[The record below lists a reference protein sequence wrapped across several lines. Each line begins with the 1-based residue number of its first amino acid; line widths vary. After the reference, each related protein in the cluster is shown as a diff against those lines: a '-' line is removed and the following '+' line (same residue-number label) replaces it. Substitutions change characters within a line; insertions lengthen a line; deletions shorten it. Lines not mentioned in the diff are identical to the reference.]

1 MGAEMDQRV
10 GAETLADELVDRQV
24 EMVRRH
30 RAVVVGLARTAGTR
44 RLRQQQQITQAR
56 RREHEASLAVDIAQG
71 PMSTRVAP
79 ARAHLLAQIR
89 RQRLEPVQVGVQRQ
103 ARGEAVAI
111 QRVQGL
117 RPVVAAEQAL
127 GGIDQRAFVARRNP
141 VAGRPQRFAETGQA
155 GRYIEMRGG
164 DVLLAL
170 RVVPEHQRQVLVRR
184 RQATQA
190 QQPVEL
196 VQQGL
201 GLPGHQLRLAVLQGA
216 DHQRIA
222 HSPGFRHAEEG
233 RRGTRRHP
241 AGGGQPVGLVAV
253 AVAEGLQ
260 YRHVQREELG
270 TARRAVLQV
279 LQVDQRLDIGASEG
293 LPQRLRI
300 AVVEPHRQRRL
311 AVPLATP
318 QQFVDGA
325 GLGVGDGAARDQE
338 GDARGIAGPARGAPG
353 EVVGEAGERRRC
365 VGMIEAGLRQGL
377 RRRQRV
383 DGQAGMPASDRLE
396 QPAQVGFAA
405 VRVVADQAPA
415 QRRRQVAEA
424 RRTAADADP
433 GLRPALQALAQRLLD
448 LGAIGRP
455 RRVEDQQ
462 VAAVQPLAGRR
473 LADAEAQAAQL
484 DTGLARPTG

>member
-30 RAVVVGLARTAGTR
+30 RAVVVGLARTAGAR

-79 ARAHLLAQIR
+79 ARADLLAQVR

-141 VAGRPQRFAETGQA
+141 VAGRPQRLAETGQA
-155 GRYIEMRGG
+155 GRYVEMRGG
-164 DVLLAL
+164 DVLLAF

-190 QQPVEL
+190 QQSVEL

-222 HSPGFRHAEEG
+222 QSPGFRHAEEG

-241 AGGGQPVGLVAV
+241 LAA
-253 AVAEGLQ
+253 
-260 YRHVQREELG
+260 
-270 TARRAVLQV
+270 
-279 LQVDQRLDIGASEG
+279 ASQSAS
-293 LPQRLRI
+293 LPSR
-300 AVVEPHRQRRL
+300 
-311 AVPLATP
+311 
-318 QQFVDGA
+318 
-325 GLGVGDGAARDQE
+325 
-338 GDARGIAGPARGAPG
+338 
-353 EVVGEAGERRRC
+353 
-365 VGMIEAGLRQGL
+365 
-377 RRRQRV
+377 
-383 DGQAGMPASDRLE
+383 
-396 QPAQVGFAA
+396 
-405 VRVVADQAPA
+405 
-415 QRRRQVAEA
+415 
-424 RRTAADADP
+424 
-433 GLRPALQALAQRLLD
+433 
-448 LGAIGRP
+448 
-455 RRVEDQQ
+455 
-462 VAAVQPLAGRR
+462 
-473 LADAEAQAAQL
+473 
-484 DTGLARPTG
+484 

>member
-1 MGAEMDQRV
+1 M
-10 GAETLADELVDRQV
+10 
-24 EMVRRH
+24 
-30 RAVVVGLARTAGTR
+30 
-44 RLRQQQQITQAR
+44 
-56 RREHEASLAVDIAQG
+56 
-71 PMSTRVAP
+71 
-79 ARAHLLAQIR
+79 
-89 RQRLEPVQVGVQRQ
+89 
-103 ARGEAVAI
+103 

-353 EVVGEAGERRRC
+353 QVVGE
-365 VGMIEAGLRQGL
+365 
-377 RRRQRV
+377 
-383 DGQAGMPASDRLE
+383 
-396 QPAQVGFAA
+396 AA